1 MNSKLTKNSLKRYS
15 RQIIL
20 KNVGIKGQEKI
31 INSKVLIVGVGGL
44 GTPVADLL
52 VRAGVGKVGLWDF
65 DKVDLSNLH
74 RQTLYNKS
82 DIGRTKVSVAKKK
95 LSLVNKDI
103 KIETFKSKANE
114 QNLRKIVEKF
124 DIIIDGSDNFKTKFL
139 LNKFSILL
147 KKKFIAGA
155 ISRYDGHI
163 FKFDFNSKNSP
174 CLKCFYQL
182 EPSDEILNCE
192 SEGILGTTANIVG
205 TFQANEAIKFILGVK
220 NNLNSHI
227 LILDLLNLN
236 FRKVLFKKKRNCI
249 CASKQ

>member
-82 DIGRTKVSVAKKK
+82 DI
-95 LSLVNKDI
+95 NY
-103 KIETFKSKANE
+103 NE
-114 QNLRKIVEKF
+114 Q
-124 DIIIDGSDNFKTKFL
+124 T
-139 LNKFSILL
+139 SINNH
-147 KKKFIAGA
+147 
-155 ISRYDGHI
+155 YQ
-163 FKFDFNSKNSP
+163 KN
-174 CLKCFYQL
+174 C
-182 EPSDEILNCE
+182 
-192 SEGILGTTANIVG
+192 
-205 TFQANEAIKFILGVK
+205 
-220 NNLNSHI
+220 
-227 LILDLLNLN
+227 
-236 FRKVLFKKKRNCI
+236 
-249 CASKQ
+249 